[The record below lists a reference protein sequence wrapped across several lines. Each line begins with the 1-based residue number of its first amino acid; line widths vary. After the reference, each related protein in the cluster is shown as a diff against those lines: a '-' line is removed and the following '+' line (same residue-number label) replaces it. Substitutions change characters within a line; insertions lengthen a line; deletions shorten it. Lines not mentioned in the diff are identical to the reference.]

1 MPLDLRKKNIQISQV
16 SNFCYLTSASAGY
29 SFNESGLP
37 SGLLN
42 SQPAPI
48 MTECHSF
55 LTFLNLVVCPNVSV
69 SLKNKIK
76 KVQQIS
82 NFNSNQNINLQ
93 LALCIF
99 LNLNIKAVSV
109 YIRWIIWN
117 CLPFESTPVHPRF
130 LCGVCVAHLFVFFF
144 VLSYYVS

>member
-1 MPLDLRKKNIQISQV
+1 MKYMPLDLPKEKPISQV
-16 SNFCYLTSASAGY
+16 SGFGYLTSASAGY

-76 KVQQIS
+76 KIQQIS
-82 NFNSNQNINLQ
+82 KNKHQNKNANKTC
-93 LALCIF
+93 ALPQTAGGKDEPNIF
-99 LNLNIKAVSV
+99 FMRKS
-109 YIRWIIWN
+109 
-117 CLPFESTPVHPRF
+117 
-130 LCGVCVAHLFVFFF
+130 
-144 VLSYYVS
+144 